1 MFSAKQGHY
10 WYHFYNVFGMTRTP
24 ALEASTIFLSIT
36 LYVYRCLQAYLRGRT
51 TFRVWLPSVLDIITL
66 IYWHTYRGRTTF
78 RVWLPSVLNII
89 TLIYWDTH
97 RGRTTFRVWLPSVLD
112 IITLIYWDTH
122 RGRTTFRTSLCKF
135 QWLVL
140 VHENTNHWM
149 SAKRLYLLLEI
160 VSSRTVTLSL
170 LWKFLEERDIMWAE
184 Q

>member
-1 MFSAKQGHY
+1 MRKSQYFPFWMFSAKQGHY
-10 WYHFYNVFGMTRTP
+10 WYHFYNVFGMTSTP

-51 TFRVWLPSVLDIITL
+51 TFRVWLPSVLDM
-66 IYWHTYRGRTTF
+66 
-78 RVWLPSVLNII
+78 I